1 MAKTE
6 PFTVRLDPRIE
17 SRIAQI
23 ARETKRSKGAVLEE
37 LADEGERARRF
48 PGIAFRGPNWS
59 RRAWVLG
66 TSLDVW
72 EIVQAFKDYG
82 ENGEKMLAET
92 ALAPRQLRI
101 ALAYHREF
109 SDEIDAAIAA
119 NRRSIEE
126 IQAEYPFLEI
136 VTRAD

>member
-1 MAKTE
+1 MPKTE

-17 SRIAQI
+17 SRITQI

-37 LADEGERARRF
+37 LADEAERARRF

-66 TSLDVW
+66 SSLDVW
-72 EIVQAFKDYG
+72 EILQAFKDYE

-92 ALAPRQLRI
+92 ALAPRQLRM
-101 ALAYHREF
+101 ALAYYREF
-109 SDEIDAAIAA
+109 RDEVDAAIAA
-119 NRRSIEE
+119 NRRTIDEIE
-126 IQAEYPFLEI
+126 AEYPFLE
-136 VTRAD
+136 VMTRAE

>member
-1 MAKTE
+1 MPKTE
-6 PFTVRLDPRIE
+6 PFTVRLNPRIE
-17 SRIAQI
+17 SRITKI

-37 LADEGERARRF
+37 LADEAERTRRF

-66 TSLDVW
+66 TALDVW

-82 ENGEKMLAET
+82 QKGDKMLAET

-101 ALAYHREF
+101 ALAYYREF
-109 SDEIDAAIAA
+109 TAEIDEAIAA
-119 NRRSIEE
+119 NQRTTGEIE
-126 IQAEYPFLEI
+126 AEYPFLE
-136 VTRAD
+136 VMRRAD

>member
-1 MAKTE
+1 MPKTD

-17 SRIAQI
+17 ARIAQI

-37 LADEGERARRF
+37 LADEAERARRF
-48 PGIAFRGPNWS
+48 PGIAFRGSNWS

-72 EIVQAFKDYG
+72 EIVQAFKEYD

-101 ALAYHREF
+101 ALAYYREF
-109 SDEIDAAIAA
+109 AKEIDEAIAA
-119 NRRSIEE
+119 NRLSTGEIE
-126 IQAEYPFLEI
+126 AEYPFLEV

>member
-1 MAKTE
+1 MPKTE
-6 PFTVRLDPRIE
+6 PFTVRLDPRVE
-17 SRIAQI
+17 ARIAQI

-37 LADEGERARRF
+37 LADEAERARRF

-72 EIVQAFKDYG
+72 EIVQALKDYG
-82 ENGEKMLAET
+82 ESGEKMLAET
-92 ALAPRQLRI
+92 ALGPRQLRI
-101 ALAYHREF
+101 ALAYYREF
-109 SDEIDAAIAA
+109 SGEIDAAIAA
-119 NRRSIEE
+119 NRRTIEE
-126 IQAEYPFLEI
+126 IQAEYPFLEV

>member
-1 MAKTE
+1 MPKTG
-6 PFTVRLDPRIE
+6 PFTVRLNPRIE
-17 SRIAQI
+17 SRITQI

-37 LADEGERARRF
+37 LADEAERARRF

-72 EIVQAFKDYG
+72 EIVQAFKDYD

-92 ALAPRQLRI
+92 AIPSRQLRM
-101 ALAYHREF
+101 ALAYYREF
-109 SDEIDAAIAA
+109 PEEINQAIAA
-119 NRRSIEE
+119 NRRTNSEIE
-126 IQAEYPFLEI
+126 AEYPFLEVI
-136 VTRAD
+136 ARAD

>member
-1 MAKTE
+1 MPKTE

-17 SRIAQI
+17 ARITQL

-37 LADEGERARRF
+37 LADEADRARRF

-72 EIVQAFKDYG
+72 EIVQVFKDY
-82 ENGEKMLAET
+82 ELDGEKMLAQT
-92 ALAPRQLRI
+92 ALAPRQLRM
-101 ALAYHREF
+101 ALAYYREF
-109 SDEIDAAIAA
+109 TDEIDEAIAA
-119 NRRSIEE
+119 NRRSVRQIE
-126 IQAEYPFLEI
+126 ADYPFLELM
-136 VTRAD
+136 TPGP